1 MIECVLCTIASKNGT
16 VASEKAMVASEK
28 GEDWC

>member
-28 GEDWC
+28 GED